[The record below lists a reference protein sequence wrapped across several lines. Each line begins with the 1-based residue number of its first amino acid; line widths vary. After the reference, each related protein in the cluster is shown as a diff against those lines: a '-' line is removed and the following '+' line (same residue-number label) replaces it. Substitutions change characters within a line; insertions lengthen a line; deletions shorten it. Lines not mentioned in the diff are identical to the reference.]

1 MTQPAPTHPAQ
12 TVPTQAAAQGLPRT
26 LTRELPRHEGQ
37 TVRLQGFL
45 HARRDLG
52 GVQFLVLRD
61 VSGLAQCVG
70 SGLDL
75 PLAESS
81 VEVEGTVKAH
91 PKAPGGFE
99 VQVTAFR
106 VISAATTAPPVE
118 IPKMDWHVNPET
130 MLDYRVVTVR
140 GLKERA
146 ALKVQ
151 AELVAAFRDHLNT
164 EGFTEISTPKIVSAG
179 AEGGANLFPIEY
191 FGQQAFLAQSPQLYK
206 QIMVGVFERVFEVAA
221 VYRAEEHATSRH
233 LNEYLSLDVEL
244 GFIQDE
250 EDVMALEN
258 RLLGAIMV
266 RLRERCAAE
275 FTLLGAQIP
284 DVPAHIPRI
293 TLMDARQL
301 VSEKYGHAVGG
312 KDLDPE
318 AERLLSQHY
327 AETEGSDFVFVT
339 KYPRAARPFYTH
351 ADHNEDGSLNPDLTR
366 GFDLLFRGIEIT
378 SGGQRIHDHAM
389 LMDSITSYKLN
400 PASLEGYTEVF
411 KYGMPPH
418 GGFAIGAERLTAKL
432 LGISNVRY
440 ARAFPRDRHRLTP

>member
-1 MTQPAPTHPAQ
+1 MTEQLT
-12 TVPTQAAAQGLPRT
+12 RT
-26 LTRELPRHEGQ
+26 LTSELSQHEGQ
-37 TVRLQGFL
+37 TVKLQGFL

-61 VSGLAQCVG
+61 VAGIAQCVG

-75 PLAESS
+75 PLTESS
-81 VEVEGTVKAH
+81 IEVVGQVKAFA
-91 PKAPGGFE
+91 KAPGGFE
-99 VQVTAFR
+99 VQISDFK
-106 VISAATTAPPVE
+106 VISAATEPTPVE
-118 IPKMDWHVNPET
+118 IPKMQWNVNPET
-130 MLDYRVVTVR
+130 MLDYRVVSVR

-151 AELVAAFRDHLNT
+151 AELVGAFRDHLNA

-179 AEGGANLFPIEY
+179 AEGGANLFPIDY
-191 FGQQAFLAQSPQLYK
+191 FGHPAYLAQSPQLYK
-206 QIMVGVFERVFEVAA
+206 QIMVGVFERVFEIAPVF
-221 VYRAEEHATSRH
+221 RAEEHATSRH
-233 LNEYLSLDVEL
+233 LNEYLSLDVEM

-258 RLLGAIMV
+258 RLLAAIMT
-266 RLRERCAAE
+266 RLREKCAKE
-275 FTLLGAQIP
+275 FDLLGATIP
-284 DVPAHIPRI
+284 DVPAHIPRL
-293 TLMDARQL
+293 TLMDARKL
-301 VSEKYGHAVGG
+301 VTEKYQHQVGG

-318 AERLLSQHY
+318 AERLVSQHF

-351 ADHNEDGSLNPDLTR
+351 ADHNADGSLSADTTR

-389 LMDSITSYKLN
+389 LMDSIAAYKLK
-400 PASLEGYTEVF
+400 PETLEGYTEVF

-432 LGISNVRY
+432 LGIANVRY

>member
-1 MTQPAPTHPAQ
+1 MTTPASTPS
-12 TVPTQAAAQGLPRT
+12 QASGASVHSLPRT
-26 LTRELPRHEGQ
+26 LTRDLAAHDGQ
-37 TVRLQGFL
+37 TVRLQGFV

-52 GVQFLVLRD
+52 GVQFVVLRD
-61 VSGLAQCVG
+61 VSGLTQCVG
-70 SGLDL
+70 SGLHL

-81 VEVEGTVKAH
+81 VEVVGTVKAH

-99 VQVTAFR
+99 VQVKDFR
-106 VISAATTAPPVE
+106 VISAAVEAPPVE
-118 IPKMDWHVNPET
+118 IPKMEWNVNPET

-146 ALKVQ
+146 ALRVQ
-151 AELVAAFRDHLNT
+151 AELVAGFRDHLIT

-179 AEGGANLFPIEY
+179 AEGGANLFPIDY
-191 FGQQAFLAQSPQLYK
+191 FGHPAFLAQSPQLYK

-233 LNEYLSLDVEL
+233 LNEYLSLDVEM
-244 GFIQDE
+244 GFITDE
-250 EDVMALEN
+250 EDVMALQN
-258 RLLGAIMV
+258 RVLVAIMA
-266 RLRERCAAE
+266 RLKERAQAE
-275 FTLLGAQIP
+275 FTLLGATIP
-284 DVPAHIPRI
+284 EVPAHIPRI
-293 TLMDARQL
+293 PLLDARAL
-301 VSEKYGHAVGG
+301 VTEKYGHQVGG

-339 KYPRAARPFYTH
+339 KYPRAARPFYAH
-351 ADHNEDGSLNPDLTR
+351 PDANPDGTQSSEITR
-366 GFDLLFRGIEIT
+366 GYDLLFRGIEIT
-378 SGGQRIHDHAM
+378 SGGQRIHDYGM
-389 LMDSITSYKLN
+389 LMDSIAAYKLN
-400 PASLEGYTEVF
+400 PTSLEGYTEVF

>member
-1 MTQPAPTHPAQ
+1 MTST
-12 TVPTQAAAQGLPRT
+12 LPRT
-26 LTRELPRHEGQ
+26 LTRELPQHEGQ

-61 VSGLAQCVG
+61 VSGLTQCVG
-70 SGLDL
+70 SGLEL

-81 VEVEGTVKAH
+81 VEVVGRVKAH

-99 VQVTAFR
+99 VQVESFR
-106 VISAATTAPPVE
+106 VITPAVEAPPVE
-118 IPKMDWHVNPET
+118 IPKMEWNVNPET

-151 AELVAAFRDHLNT
+151 AELVAAFREHLNT

-179 AEGGANLFPIEY
+179 AEGGANLFPIDY
-191 FGQQAFLAQSPQLYK
+191 FGAPAYLAQSPQLYK
-206 QIMVGVFERVFEVAA
+206 QIMVGVFERVFEVAP

-244 GFIQDE
+244 GFIESE
-250 EDVMALEN
+250 EDVMALQN
-258 RLLGAIMV
+258 RLLAAIME
-266 RLRERCAAE
+266 RLKERCAPE
-275 FTLLGAQIP
+275 FALLGATIP

-293 TLMDARQL
+293 PLMEARQL
-301 VSEKYGHAVGG
+301 VTEKYGHAVGG

-339 KYPRAARPFYTH
+339 KYPRAARPFYAH
-351 ADHNEDGSLNPDLTR
+351 PELNADGTPNAELTR
-366 GFDLLFRGIEIT
+366 GYDLLFRGIEIT

-389 LMDSITSYKLN
+389 LLESIAAYKLR
-400 PASLEGYTEVF
+400 PESLEGYTEVF

-432 LGISNVRY
+432 LGIANVRY

>member
-1 MTQPAPTHPAQ
+1 MTATALQ
-12 TVPTQAAAQGLPRT
+12 RT
-26 LTRELPRHEGQ
+26 LTHELAQFEGQ
-37 TVRLQGFL
+37 TVKLQGFL

-61 VSGLAQCVG
+61 VSGIAQCVG
-70 SGLDL
+70 SGLEL
-75 PLAESS
+75 PLSESS
-81 VEVEGTVKAH
+81 VEVVGSVKAH

-99 VQVTAFR
+99 VQVESFR
-106 VISAATTAPPVE
+106 VISAATAPTPVE
-118 IPKMDWHVNPET
+118 IPKMEWNVNPET
-130 MLDYRVVTVR
+130 MLDYRVVSVR

-151 AELVAAFRDHLNT
+151 AELVAAFRDHLMT

-179 AEGGANLFPIEY
+179 AEGGANLFPIDY
-191 FGQQAFLAQSPQLYK
+191 FGQPAYLAQSPQLYK
-206 QIMVGVFERVFEVAA
+206 QIMVGVFERVFEVAP

-233 LNEYLSLDVEL
+233 LNEYLSLDVEM
-244 GFIQDE
+244 GFIEDE

-258 RLLGAIMV
+258 RLLAAIMT
-266 RLRERCAAE
+266 RLSARCETE
-275 FTLLGAQIP
+275 FALLGATIP
-284 DVPAHIPRI
+284 DVPVHIPRI
-293 TLMDARQL
+293 TLMDAREL
-301 VSEKYGHAVGG
+301 VGDKYAHPVGG

-318 AERLLSQHY
+318 AERLLCQHY

-339 KYPRAARPFYTH
+339 KYPRAARPFYAH
-351 ADHNEDGSLNPDLTR
+351 PDEGDLTR

-389 LMDSITSYKLN
+389 LMDSIAAYKLN
-400 PASLEGYTEVF
+400 PETLTGYTEVF

>member
-1 MTQPAPTHPAQ
+1 MTTTPEASTDRPAQ
-12 TVPTQAAAQGLPRT
+12 PLPRT
-26 LTRELPRHEGQ
+26 LTRDLAAHDGQ
-37 TVRLQGFL
+37 TVRLQGFV

-52 GVQFLVLRD
+52 GVQFVVLRD
-61 VSGLAQCVG
+61 VSGITQCVG
-70 SGLDL
+70 SGLSL

-81 VEVEGTVKAH
+81 VEVVGKVKAH

-99 VQVTAFR
+99 VQVEDFR
-106 VISAATTAPPVE
+106 VISASVEAPPVE
-118 IPKMDWHVNPET
+118 IPKMEWNVNPET

-151 AELVAAFRDHLNT
+151 AELVAGFRDHLIT

-179 AEGGANLFPIEY
+179 AEGGANLFPIDY
-191 FGQQAFLAQSPQLYK
+191 FGHPAFLAQSPQLYK

-233 LNEYLSLDVEL
+233 LNEYLSLDVEM
-244 GFIQDE
+244 GFITDE
-250 EDVMALEN
+250 EDVMALQN
-258 RLLGAIMV
+258 RVLAAIMQ
-266 RLRERCAAE
+266 RLRERAQYE
-275 FTLLGAQIP
+275 FTLLGATIP

-293 TLMDARQL
+293 TLLDARAL
-301 VSEKYGHAVGG
+301 VTEKYGHHVGG

-339 KYPRAARPFYTH
+339 KYPRAARPFYAH
-351 ADHNEDGSLNPDLTR
+351 PDANPDGSLSTDLTR
-366 GFDLLFRGIEIT
+366 GYDLLFRGIEIT
-378 SGGQRIHDHAM
+378 SGGQRIHDHGM
-389 LMDSITSYKLN
+389 LMDSIASYKLN

>member
-1 MTQPAPTHPAQ
+1 MTQTQ
-12 TVPTQAAAQGLPRT
+12 TMPRT
-26 LTRELPRHEGQ
+26 LARELPQHQGQ
-37 TVRLQGFL
+37 TVKMQGFL

-61 VSGLAQCVG
+61 VSGITQCVG
-70 SGLDL
+70 SGLHL
-75 PLAESS
+75 PLTESS
-81 VEVEGTVKAH
+81 IEVTGTVKAH

-99 VQVTAFR
+99 VQVQDFR
-106 VISAATTAPPVE
+106 VISAATEPAPVE
-118 IPKMDWHVNPET
+118 IPKMEWHVNPET

-151 AELVAAFRDHLNT
+151 AELVAAFRDHLRE

-179 AEGGANLFPIEY
+179 AEGGANLFPIDY
-191 FGQQAFLAQSPQLYK
+191 FGQPAYLAQSPQLYK
-206 QIMVGVFERVFEVAA
+206 QIMVGVFERVFEVAP

-233 LNEYLSLDVEL
+233 LNEYLSLDVEM

-250 EDVMALEN
+250 EDVMSLEN
-258 RLLGAIMV
+258 RLLAAIMT
-266 RLRERCAAE
+266 RLKERCQAE
-275 FTLLGAQIP
+275 FTLLNATLP

-293 TLMDARQL
+293 TLLDARKL
-301 VSEKYGHAVGG
+301 VTEKYGHQVGG

-327 AETEGSDFVFVT
+327 AETQGSDFVFVT

-351 ADHNEDGSLNPDLTR
+351 ADHNADGSLNPDLTR

-389 LMDSITSYKLN
+389 LMDSIAAYKLN
-400 PASLEGYTEVF
+400 PATLEGYTEVF

-432 LGISNVRY
+432 LGIGNVRY

>member
-1 MTQPAPTHPAQ
+1 MTST
-12 TVPTQAAAQGLPRT
+12 LPRT
-26 LTRELPRHEGQ
+26 LTRELPQHEGQ

-61 VSGLAQCVG
+61 VSGLTQCVG
-70 SGLDL
+70 SGLEL

-81 VEVEGTVKAH
+81 VEVVGRVKAH

-99 VQVTAFR
+99 VQVESFR
-106 VISAATTAPPVE
+106 VITSAVEAPPVE
-118 IPKMDWHVNPET
+118 IPKMEWNVNPET

-151 AELVAAFRDHLNT
+151 AELVAAFREHLNT

-179 AEGGANLFPIEY
+179 AEGGANLFPIDY
-191 FGQQAFLAQSPQLYK
+191 FGAPAYLAQSPQLYK
-206 QIMVGVFERVFEVAA
+206 QIMVGVFERVYEVAP

-244 GFIQDE
+244 GFIESE
-250 EDVMALEN
+250 EDVMALQN
-258 RLLGAIMV
+258 RLLAAIME
-266 RLRERCAAE
+266 RLKERCAPE
-275 FTLLGAQIP
+275 FALLGATIP

-293 TLMDARQL
+293 PLMEARQL
-301 VSEKYGHAVGG
+301 VTEKYGHAVGG

-339 KYPRAARPFYTH
+339 KYPRAARPFYAH
-351 ADHNEDGSLNPDLTR
+351 PELNADGTPNAELTR
-366 GFDLLFRGIEIT
+366 GYDLLFRGIEIT

-389 LMDSITSYKLN
+389 LLESIAAYKLR
-400 PASLEGYTEVF
+400 PESLEGYTEVF

-432 LGISNVRY
+432 LGIANVRY

>member
-1 MTQPAPTHPAQ
+1 MTTEPQPATETPAQ
-12 TVPTQAAAQGLPRT
+12 PLPRT
-26 LTRELPRHEGQ
+26 FTRDLAAHDGQ
-37 TVRLQGFL
+37 QVRLQGFV

-52 GVQFLVLRD
+52 GVQFVVLRD
-61 VSGLAQCVG
+61 VSGITQCVG
-70 SGLDL
+70 SGLSL
-75 PLAESS
+75 PLSESS
-81 VEVEGTVKAH
+81 VEITGTVKAH
-91 PKAPGGFE
+91 PKAPGGYE
-99 VQVTAFR
+99 VQISDFR
-106 VISAATTAPPVE
+106 VISAAVEAPPVE
-118 IPKMDWHVNPET
+118 IPKMEWNVNPET

-151 AELVAAFRDHLNT
+151 AELVAGFRDHLIT

-179 AEGGANLFPIEY
+179 AEGGANLFPIDY
-191 FGQQAFLAQSPQLYK
+191 FGHPAYLAQSPQLYK

-233 LNEYLSLDVEL
+233 LNEYLSLDVEM
-244 GFIQDE
+244 GFIDDE
-250 EDVMALEN
+250 EDVMALQN
-258 RLLGAIMV
+258 RVLAAIMV
-266 RLRERCAAE
+266 RLRERAGAE
-275 FTLLGAQIP
+275 FALLGATIP
-284 DVPAHIPRI
+284 EVPAHIPRI
-293 TLMDARQL
+293 TLLDARAL
-301 VSEKYGHAVGG
+301 VTEKYGHQVGG

-327 AETEGSDFVFVT
+327 AEEHGSDFVFVT
-339 KYPRAARPFYTH
+339 KYPRAARPFYAH
-351 ADHNEDGSLNPDLTR
+351 PDANPDGTQSTDITR
-366 GFDLLFRGIEIT
+366 GYDLLFRGIEIT

-389 LMDSITSYKLN
+389 LMESIAAYRLK
-400 PASLEGYTEVF
+400 PESLEGYTEVF

>member
-1 MTQPAPTHPAQ
+1 MTEPLTQPLTLP
-12 TVPTQAAAQGLPRT
+12 QAEAARPLPRT
-26 LTRELPRHEGQ
+26 LTSELSRFEGQ
-37 TVRLQGFL
+37 TVRLQGFV

-61 VSGLAQCVG
+61 VGGIAQCVG
-70 SGLDL
+70 SGLEL

-81 VEVEGTVKAH
+81 VEVTGSVKAH
-91 PKAPGGFE
+91 PKAPGGYE
-99 VQVTAFR
+99 VQVETFR
-106 VISAATTAPPVE
+106 VISAATEPPPVE
-118 IPKMDWHVNPET
+118 IPKMEWHVNPET

-151 AELVAAFRDHLNT
+151 AELVAAFRDHLT
-164 EGFTEISTPKIVSAG
+164 EQEGFTEISTPKIVSAG
-179 AEGGANLFPIEY
+179 AEGGANLFPIDY
-191 FGQQAFLAQSPQLYK
+191 FGRAAYLAQSPQLYK
-206 QIMVGVFERVFEVAA
+206 QIMVGVFERVFEVAP

-233 LNEYLSLDVEL
+233 LNEYLSLDVEM
-244 GFIQDE
+244 GFIEDE

-258 RLLGAIMV
+258 RVLAAIME
-266 RLRERCAAE
+266 RLRERCEKE
-275 FTLLGAQIP
+275 FSLLGATIP
-284 DVPAHIPRI
+284 EVPAHIPRI
-293 TLMDARQL
+293 PLLNARQL
-301 VSEKYGHAVGG
+301 VTEKYGHEVGG

-318 AERLLSQHY
+318 GERLLSQHF
-327 AETEGSDFVFVT
+327 AQTEGSDFVFVT
-339 KYPRAARPFYTH
+339 KYPRAARPFYAH
-351 ADHNEDGSLNPDLTR
+351 PELNADGSVNPDLTR

-389 LMDSITSYKLN
+389 LLDSIAAYKLK
-400 PASLEGYTEVF
+400 PETLEGYTEVF

-432 LGISNVRY
+432 LGIQNVRY

>member
-1 MTQPAPTHPAQ
+1 MTTPATPEQPAQ
-12 TVPTQAAAQGLPRT
+12 QRLPRT
-26 LTRELPRHEGQ
+26 LTRDLNHHDGQ
-37 TVRLQGFL
+37 TVRLQGFV

-52 GVQFLVLRD
+52 GVQFVVLRD
-61 VSGLAQCVG
+61 VSGVTQCVG
-70 SGLDL
+70 KGLNL

-81 VEVEGTVKAH
+81 VEVTGTVKAH

-99 VQVTAFR
+99 VQISEFR
-106 VISAATTAPPVE
+106 VISAAVEASPVE
-118 IPKMDWHVNPET
+118 IPKMEWNVNPET

-151 AELVAAFRDHLNT
+151 AELVAAFRDHLMT

-179 AEGGANLFPIEY
+179 AEGGANLFPIDY
-191 FGQQAFLAQSPQLYK
+191 FGHPAYLAQSPQLYK
-206 QIMVGVFERVFEVAA
+206 QIMVGVFERVFEVAP

-233 LNEYLSLDVEL
+233 LNEYLSLDVEM
-244 GFIQDE
+244 GFIEDE
-250 EDVMALEN
+250 EDVMSLEN
-258 RLLGAIMV
+258 RLLASIMT
-266 RLRERCAAE
+266 RLKATSQAE
-275 FTLLGAQIP
+275 FDLLGATIP

-293 TLMDARQL
+293 TLLDARAL
-301 VSEKYGHAVGG
+301 VQEKYGHVVGG

-318 AERLLSQHY
+318 AERLLCQHY

-339 KYPRAARPFYTH
+339 KYPRAARPFYAH
-351 ADHNEDGSLNPDLTR
+351 PDSNPDGSLSSEITR

-389 LMDSITSYKLN
+389 LMDSIHAYKLK
-400 PASLEGYTEVF
+400 PETLEGYTEVF

>member
-1 MTQPAPTHPAQ
+1 MTTAPETSTPHPAQ
-12 TVPTQAAAQGLPRT
+12 PLPRT
-26 LTRELPRHEGQ
+26 FTRDLAAHDGQ
-37 TVRLQGFL
+37 QVRLQGFV

-52 GVQFLVLRD
+52 GVQFVVLRD
-61 VSGLAQCVG
+61 VSGITQCVG
-70 SGLDL
+70 SGLSL
-75 PLAESS
+75 PLSESS
-81 VEVEGTVKAH
+81 VEITGTVKAH
-91 PKAPGGFE
+91 PKAPGGYE
-99 VQVTAFR
+99 VQISDFR
-106 VISAATTAPPVE
+106 VISAAVEAPPVE
-118 IPKMDWHVNPET
+118 IPKMEWNVNPET

-151 AELVAAFRDHLNT
+151 AELVAGFRDHLIT

-179 AEGGANLFPIEY
+179 AEGGANLFPIDY
-191 FGQQAFLAQSPQLYK
+191 FGHPAYLAQSPQLYK

-233 LNEYLSLDVEL
+233 LNEYLSLDVEM
-244 GFIQDE
+244 GFIDDE
-250 EDVMALEN
+250 EDVMALQN
-258 RLLGAIMV
+258 RVLAAIMV
-266 RLRERCAAE
+266 RLRERAGAE
-275 FTLLGAQIP
+275 FALLGATIP
-284 DVPAHIPRI
+284 EVPAHIPRI
-293 TLMDARQL
+293 TLLDARAL
-301 VSEKYGHAVGG
+301 VTEKYGHQVGG

-327 AETEGSDFVFVT
+327 AEEHGSDFVFVT
-339 KYPRAARPFYTH
+339 KYPRAARPFYAHPDT
-351 ADHNEDGSLNPDLTR
+351 NPDGSQSTDITR
-366 GFDLLFRGIEIT
+366 GYDLLFRGIEIT

-389 LMDSITSYKLN
+389 LMESIAAYRLK
-400 PASLEGYTEVF
+400 PESLEGYTEVF

>member
-1 MTQPAPTHPAQ
+1 MTQ
-12 TVPTQAAAQGLPRT
+12 TQVQALPRT
-26 LTRELPRHEGQ
+26 LSRELPGFEGQ
-37 TVRLQGFL
+37 TVRMQGFL

-61 VSGLAQCVG
+61 VSGITQCIG
-70 SGLDL
+70 SHLHL
-75 PLAESS
+75 PLTESS
-81 VEVEGTVKAH
+81 IEVVGTVKAH

-99 VQVTAFR
+99 VQIQDFR
-106 VISAATTAPPVE
+106 VISAATEPSPVE
-118 IPKMDWHVNPET
+118 IPKMEWNVNPET

-151 AELVAAFRDHLNT
+151 AELVTAFRDHLNT

-179 AEGGANLFPIEY
+179 AEGGANLFPIDY
-191 FGQQAFLAQSPQLYK
+191 FGHPAYLAQSPQLYK
-206 QIMVGVFERVFEVAA
+206 QIMVGVFEKVFEVAP

-258 RLLGAIMV
+258 RLLAAIMAH
-266 RLRERCAAE
+266 LKEKCAAE
-275 FTLLGAQIP
+275 FKLLGASIP
-284 DVPAHIPRI
+284 EVPARIPRI
-293 TLMDARQL
+293 TLLDARKL
-301 VSEKYGHAVGG
+301 VTEKFDHQVGG

-318 AERLLSQHY
+318 AERLLSQHF

-339 KYPRAARPFYTH
+339 KYPRAARPFYAH
-351 ADHNEDGSLNPDLTR
+351 PELKDDGTPDPDLTR

-389 LMDSITSYKLN
+389 LLASIAAYKLK
-400 PASLEGYTEVF
+400 PETLEGYTEVF